1 MHIPEG
7 FLSGQATAIGAG
19 VAVAGMAFAIS
30 RADVKGDDGRLP
42 LAGLA
47 GAFFLVGDTP
57 FIPIGVGTQG
67 HLLGGTL
74 AVALL
79 GPWLGLLTI
88 SVVTIVQA
96 LVQGDGGITV
106 LGLNIVNAAL
116 VPAFIGYPILRLI
129 QTVVRRIRGRSTA
142 GGLALACAVAAY
154 VNVLLAACL
163 FVLEFHLGH
172 KGAVNI
178 EPVIGGTIGVYA
190 FVGVI
195 EALVTAGIVRALLA
209 RRPDL
214 VLIAPPELRPKRR
227 RVRTRPAT
235 AGPRVPPPAGSEP
248 QGPGSAQAAAVPPPA
263 GCEPQGPRPDGSAGP
278 GGMIDDPRTASG
290 GPA

>member
-1 MHIPEG
+1 VHIPEG

-19 VAVAGMAFAIS
+19 VAVAGVAFAVS
-30 RADVKGDDGRLP
+30 RTDMKGDDGRLP

-57 FIPIGVGTQG
+57 FVPIGVGTQG

-88 SVVTIVQA
+88 AVVTVVQA

-116 VPAFIGYPILRLI
+116 VPAFVGYPLLRAT
-129 QTVVRRIRGRSTA
+129 QAVVRRLRGRSTA

-154 VNVLLAACL
+154 VNVLIGACL

-172 KGAVNI
+172 KGSVDI
-178 EPVIGGTIGVYA
+178 GPVVGGTVGVYA
-190 FVGVI
+190 FVGII

-227 RVRTRPAT
+227 RPRPRPAA
-235 AGPRVPPPAGSEP
+235 AGPVVPPPVGSEPWVPPPAGSEP
-248 QGPGSAQAAAVPPPA
+248 WVPPPA
-263 GCEPQGPRPDGSAGP
+263 GTEPQRPPAPADEPRSATGGSA
-278 GGMIDDPRTASG
+278 
-290 GPA
+290 

>member
-7 FLSGQATAIGAG
+7 FLTGPATAVGAA
-19 VAVAGMAFAIS
+19 VAVAGLAVAI
-30 RADVKGDDGRLP
+30 RRVDVHADNGRIP

-57 FIPIGVGTQG
+57 FLPIGIGTQG

-79 GPWLGLLTI
+79 GPWLGMLTI
-88 SVVTIVQA
+88 AVVTVVQA

-116 VPAFIGYPILRLI
+116 VPAFVGWPVLRGVQALI
-129 QTVVRRIRGRSTA
+129 RRWQGTTTA
-142 GGLALACAVAAY
+142 GGLAAACAVAAY
-154 VNVLLAACL
+154 VNVVLAACL

-172 KGAVNI
+172 KGSVQI
-178 EPVIGGTIGVYA
+178 GPVVGGTIGVYA
-190 FVGVI
+190 FIGIV
-195 EALVTAGIVRALLA
+195 EAVVTAGIVRALLA

-214 VLIAPPELRPKRR
+214 VLIAPPELRATLRPPVRR
-227 RVRTRPAT
+227 RPAAT
-235 AGPRVPPPAGSEP
+235 GPRVPPPPGTEP
-248 QGPGSAQAAAVPPPA
+248 QRPPA
-263 GCEPQGPRPDGSAGP
+263 EGRH
-278 GGMIDDPRTASG
+278 
-290 GPA
+290 PA